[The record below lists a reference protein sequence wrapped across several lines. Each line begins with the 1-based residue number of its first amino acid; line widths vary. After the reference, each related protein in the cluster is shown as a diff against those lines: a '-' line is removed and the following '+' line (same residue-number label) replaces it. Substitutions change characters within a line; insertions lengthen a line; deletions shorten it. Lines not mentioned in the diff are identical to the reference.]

1 MKFSWNK
8 NINGMQKFKIIWLGQ
23 FVSIMG
29 TSMTKFALMIWAYQQ
44 VGKASTLAL
53 MGFFSILPYVL
64 LSPLA
69 GSLVDRY
76 DRKKIMIF
84 ADLGAGIVTAL
95 IFFFHMSSSLE
106 IWHLYCA
113 EALVGAFE
121 AFQIPAYISSTTL
134 LIPKEKYSQASGM
147 RSFSSSFSKVFAPVF
162 AGFLLTQIGIQGVMM
177 IDIVT
182 FCVAMGTLIIVQI
195 PGLDRKQDGEEG
207 ENSVWEDV
215 KFGVLYLFEKRG
227 LLLLLLVFVVVNFL
241 AALTYF
247 GILPA
252 MILARSGGN
261 QMALATVQGMLGIGG
276 LVSSLIIS
284 AWGVP
289 DKKVLTI
296 LIATG
301 LSFTLGDLLF
311 AVGATPLTWGVAA
324 FFASFCI
331 PYIMGAENALWQS
344 KVDPS
349 VQGRVFST
357 KSMLQ
362 LVAMPAGYITG
373 GFLADYVF
381 EPSMANKGILSQ
393 MFGWIVG
400 TETGAGMAVMFI
412 FTGVLGL
419 IICIVGFLVKD
430 IRNLEIN
437 IPDHDFKLQ

>member
-1 MKFSWNK
+1 MKFSWVK
-8 NINGMQKFKIIWLGQ
+8 NINGMQKFKLIWLGQ

-53 MGFFSILPYVL
+53 MGFFSILPYIL
-64 LSPLA
+64 FSPLA

-76 DRKKIMIF
+76 DRKKIMVF

-95 IFFFHMSSSLE
+95 ILFLYMSSNLE

-113 EALVGAFE
+113 EALAGAFE

-147 RSFSSSFSKVFAPVF
+147 RSFASSSSKVFAPMF
-162 AGFLLTQIGIQGVMM
+162 AGFLLTLIGIRGVMI

-182 FCVAMGTLIIVQI
+182 FFVAMGTLILVQI
-195 PGLDRKQDGEEG
+195 PGLSKKQEDEDS
-207 ENSVWEDV
+207 ENSIWEDV
-215 KFGVLYLFEKRG
+215 KFGIVYLVEKRG
-227 LLLLLLVFVVVNFL
+227 LFLLLLVFVVINFL

-252 MILARSGGN
+252 MILARSGSN
-261 QMALATVQGMLGIGG
+261 QMALATVQAMLGIGG
-276 LVSSLIIS
+276 VVSSIIIS
-284 AWGVP
+284 IWGVP
-289 DKKVLTI
+289 SQKVFTI

-301 LSFTLGDLLF
+301 LSFTLGDLLL
-311 AVGATPLTWGVAA
+311 AVGTTPFVWGIAA

-344 KVDPS
+344 KVDPG

-373 GFLADYVF
+373 GLLADYVF
-381 EPSMANKGILSQ
+381 EPAMASGWILNK

-400 TETGAGMAVMFI
+400 TGTGAGMAVMFI

-419 IICIVGFLVKD
+419 IICIIGFLAKD
-430 IRNLEIN
+430 IRDLEIN
-437 IPDHDFKLQ
+437 IPDHDLNLQ